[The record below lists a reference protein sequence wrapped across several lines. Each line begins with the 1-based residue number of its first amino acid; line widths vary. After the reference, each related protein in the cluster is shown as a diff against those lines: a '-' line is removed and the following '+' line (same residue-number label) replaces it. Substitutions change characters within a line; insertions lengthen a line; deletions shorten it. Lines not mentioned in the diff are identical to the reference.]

1 VNPLRFYEEVRV
13 LELEWTQKIVENE
26 IMKYKEL
33 LDGLIITDEEFSIKK
48 KELLKKITKKK
59 SNSWFRKS

>member
-13 LELEWTQKIVENE
+13 LELEWTQKIENE

>member
-1 VNPLRFYEEVRV
+1 VNPLRFYEEVKV
-13 LELEWTQKIVENE
+13 LELEWTQKIIENE

-48 KELLKKITKKK
+48 KELLRKITKKK

>member
-1 VNPLRFYEEVRV
+1 MNPLRFYEEVKV
-13 LELEWTQKIVENE
+13 LELEWTQKIIENE

-48 KELLKKITKKK
+48 KELLKKIIKKK

>member
-1 VNPLRFYEEVRV
+1 MNPLRFYEEVRV
-13 LELEWTQKIVENE
+13 LELEWTQELVENE

-48 KELLKKITKKK
+48 KELLKKITK
-59 SNSWFRKS
+59 

>member
-13 LELEWTQKIVENE
+13 LELEWTQELVENE